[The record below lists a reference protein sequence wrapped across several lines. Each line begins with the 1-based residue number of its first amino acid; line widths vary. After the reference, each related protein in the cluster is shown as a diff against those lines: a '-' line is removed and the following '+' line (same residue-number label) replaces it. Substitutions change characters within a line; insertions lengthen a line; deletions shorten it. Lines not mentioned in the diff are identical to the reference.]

1 MTNSFGVRHP
11 ERLASRHVL
20 IVDDVLTTGS
30 TMVAA
35 ADALLQA
42 VPDVRVSVLTLA
54 FARG

>member
-1 MTNSFGVRHP
+1 MRHP

-30 TMVAA
+30 TMVAT